1 MPLPLQTLRAV
12 TCLLRSKDTHR
23 KDTRLK
29 GIRLREVSNRCII
42 NNRDIR
48 RRVMCSSPS
57 RAVVVP
63 EVSVLVC

>member
-12 TCLLRSKDTHR
+12 TCLPPSKDTRR
-23 KDTRLK
+23 KDTRPK
-29 GIRLREVSNRCII
+29 DIRHREVSNRCII

-48 RRVMCSSPS
+48 RRVMCSSRS

-63 EVSVLVC
+63 EVFVLVC